1 MEYINLLGISGSGK
15 STFFEFY
22 NYPKKLNMMSQI
34 IKFYN
39 FKSIK
44 QIRYLTHLTTPQI
57 KHKVDYIFENYLSDR
72 LHKLT
77 KYEKLKYKL
86 NLLSKFHYNLI
97 VSKMNPNFV
106 IEDEGILSFIDN
118 YYINPIFIE
127 DSFNFERIIDE
138 FYLLPNKVIYLDKS
152 SNELKKIYE
161 KRKDKPWKINNDINL
176 IDFFEKSKKK
186 YDFFLNQ
193 LLKKYNIE
201 IIYEK

>member
-1 MEYINLLGISGSGK
+1 MKAN
-15 STFFEFY
+15 
-22 NYPKKLNMMSQI
+22 
-34 IKFYN
+34 
-39 FKSIK
+39 
-44 QIRYLTHLTTPQI
+44 
-57 KHKVDYIFENYLSDR
+57 D
-72 LHKLT
+72 
-77 KYEKLKYKL
+77 KL
-86 NLLSKFHYNLI
+86 NLLSKFHYNLL

>member
-1 MEYINLLGISGSGK
+1 
-15 STFFEFY
+15 
-22 NYPKKLNMMSQI
+22 
-34 IKFYN
+34 
-39 FKSIK
+39 
-44 QIRYLTHLTTPQI
+44 
-57 KHKVDYIFENYLSDR
+57 
-72 LHKLT
+72 
-77 KYEKLKYKL
+77 
-86 NLLSKFHYNLI
+86 
-97 VSKMNPNFV
+97 MNPNFV